1 VLLIPAFITMSSPRL
16 SCVAVVVLAF
26 CVLAPPAVLGES
38 RRHLRSHSTVGEGE
52 NTASVEDAGNSMED
66 WSTDAWNTTQNT
78 AEDAWG
84 STRNWT
90 SDAWNTTQNTA
101 EDAWGSTRNW
111 TSDAWNTTQNT
122 AEDAWAKTRNTTEDA
137 WEETKDWF
145 NSLANDEA
153 ENNGTSLTDAEE
165 SATLM
170 PGEGRRRLRSS
181 QSAVEAGVDNSAED
195 AWESTRNWTSNA
207 WNTTQHSAED
217 AWENTEDWYNSLG
230 SAEAA
235 EGNFTN
241 TMD

>member
-66 WSTDAWNTTQNT
+66 WST
-78 AEDAWG
+78 
-84 STRNWT
+84 
-90 SDAWNTTQNTA
+90 
-101 EDAWGSTRNW
+101 
-111 TSDAWNTTQNT
+111 DAWNTTQNT

>member
-1 VLLIPAFITMSSPRL
+1 MSSPRL

-66 WSTDAWNTTQNT
+66 WST
-78 AEDAWG
+78 
-84 STRNWT
+84 
-90 SDAWNTTQNTA
+90 DAWNTTQNTA

>member
-1 VLLIPAFITMSSPRL
+1 MSSPRL

-66 WSTDAWNTTQNT
+66 WST
-78 AEDAWG
+78 
-84 STRNWT
+84 
-90 SDAWNTTQNTA
+90 
-101 EDAWGSTRNW
+101 
-111 TSDAWNTTQNT
+111 DAWNTTQNT